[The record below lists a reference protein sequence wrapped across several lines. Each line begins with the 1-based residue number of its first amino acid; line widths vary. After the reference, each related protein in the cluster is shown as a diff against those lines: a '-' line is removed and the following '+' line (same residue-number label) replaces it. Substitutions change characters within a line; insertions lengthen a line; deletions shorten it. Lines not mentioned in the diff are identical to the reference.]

1 MDKQSKREIVESLRE
16 DLKDV
21 KSIFLVNFK
30 GLTVEKDTQL
40 RRKMRENGARY
51 VVVKNTLLKLAFA
64 DTDFSQVNDQ
74 LVGNT
79 ALAYNPEDVV
89 GLAKLVKEFAGAN
102 DAFEFKA
109 GIVEGKA
116 IDLKGLETLAK
127 LPPKEVLISKL
138 MYMMNYPVQGLVT
151 ALSGVSRNLVVVL
164 DQIKQQKDQEG

>member
-1 MDKQSKREIVESLRE
+1 MDKQSKREIVDQLRD
-16 DLKDV
+16 DLKEV
-21 KSIFLVNFK
+21 SSIFLVNFK

-51 VVVKNTLLKLAFA
+51 VVVKNTLLKLAFT
-64 DTDFSQVNDQ
+64 DTDFAQVNDQ

-89 GLAKLVKEFAGAN
+89 GLAKLVNEFADEN
-102 DAFEFKA
+102 DAFQFKA
-109 GIVEGKA
+109 GVVEGKA
-116 IDLKGLETLAK
+116 IDLNGLETLAK
-127 LPPKEVLISKL
+127 LPPKEVLVSKM

-164 DQIKQQKDQEG
+164 DQIKQKKDQEG

>member
-1 MDKQSKREIVESLRE
+1 MDKQSKREIVDSLRD

-51 VVVKNTLLKLAFA
+51 VVVKNTLLKIAFA

-79 ALAYNPEDVV
+79 ALAYNPEDIV
-89 GLAKLVKEFAGAN
+89 GLAKLVKEFAGEN

-127 LPPKEVLISKL
+127 LPPKEVLISKM

-164 DQIKQQKDQEG
+164 DQIKQQKDQG